1 MEGRA
6 TSYTVGQVARLTGVT
21 IRTLH
26 HYDEIGLL
34 RSGGRT
40 QAGYRNYLESDLE
53 RLQQILFYRELGF
66 SLDEIAAILDDP
78 EAGAADH
85 LHRQHGLLKKRIGR
99 LELMVAAIEREMEAH
114 QMGIQLTAEERFEVF
129 GDFDPDEYAQEVE
142 ERWGNT
148 DAYKESQRRV
158 ARYSKQDWLA
168 IKGEGEDVGRR
179 FAEAMASG
187 ADPAGDAAM
196 DLAEEHRQYI
206 SRWFYECSY
215 DIHRG
220 LGDMYVADPRF
231 TATYDAI
238 ATGLAAYI
246 RDAIHANAARAAS

>member
-1 MEGRA
+1 MKREA
-6 TSYTVGQVARLTGVT
+6 TSYTVGQVALLTGVT

-34 RSGGRT
+34 RPGGRT
-40 QAGYRNYLESDLE
+40 QAGYRSYQESNLE

-85 LHRQHGLLKKRIGR
+85 LRRQHSLLKERIGR
-99 LELMVAAIEREMEAH
+99 LELMVAAIEREMEAN
-114 QMGIQLTAEERFEVF
+114 QMGIQLTPEERFEVF
-129 GDFDPDEYAQEVE
+129 GDFDPDETAQEAE

-158 ARYSKQDWLA
+158 ARYTKEDWLA
-168 IKGEGEDVGRR
+168 IKAEGEDISGR
-179 FAEAMASG
+179 FAEALASG
-187 ADPAGDAAM
+187 TDPEGEAAM

-206 SRWFYECSY
+206 SRWFYDCGY

-246 RDAIHANAARAAS
+246 RDAIHANARRA